1 MVKYTVKKTKV
12 YHGICPPGYEK
23 VRSHERNN
31 SHVEEY
37 CRRIKVQ
44 GRTKTLLS
52 SLYNEGMIG
61 EEDIVLGVDSVI
73 DSTKSGEKYTE
84 KLKERANK
92 INALMKEQEERKQE
106 AREKEDSNKNA
117 PKIEGKPKGSGKE

>member
-44 GRTKTLLS
+44 GRVKTLLS
-52 SLYNEGMIG
+52 GMYNEGMIG
-61 EEDIVLGVDSVI
+61 EEDVVLGFDTIV
-73 DSTKSGEKYTE
+73 DSTKSGEKYVG
-84 KLKERANK
+84 KIKERSNR
-92 INALMKEQEERKQE
+92 IDALMKEQEDRKREAKEREDGHESKKESGTGRKKQ
-106 AREKEDSNKNA
+106 
-117 PKIEGKPKGSGKE
+117 

>member
-1 MVKYTVKKTKV
+1 M
-12 YHGICPPGYEK
+12 
-23 VRSHERNN
+23 
-31 SHVEEY
+31 
-37 CRRIKVQ
+37 Q

-92 INALMKEQEERKQE
+92 INALMKEQEERKSE
-106 AREKEDSNKNA
+106 AREKEDSNKNT
-117 PKIEGKPKGSGKE
+117 PKIEVKHKGSGKK